1 VTDSSPRLFHS
12 SGVRGF
18 SAFVSSH
25 PARVSARKLERE
37 FEAEFTPMARTVQ
50 TPEGAVH
57 AEPGD
62 AIVTGSS
69 GERWPVSRTLFAQ
82 RYRAV
87 SPTTDGQAGRY
98 MSQPHK
104 VIAVQMKEPFEVV
117 LPDGVSRLHGHP
129 EDWLIDYGDG
139 SLGVISP
146 GIFAAT
152 YRIEG

>member
-1 VTDSSPRLFHS
+1 LA
-12 SGVRGF
+12 GVAY
-18 SAFVSSH
+18 AFCT
-25 PARVSARKLERE
+25 K
-37 FEAEFTPMARTVQ
+37 
-50 TPEGAVH
+50 
-57 AEPGD
+57 
-62 AIVTGSS
+62 
-69 GERWPVSRTLFAQ
+69 VSRGLA
-82 RYRAV
+82 
-87 SPTTDGQAGRY
+87 DNGQAGRY